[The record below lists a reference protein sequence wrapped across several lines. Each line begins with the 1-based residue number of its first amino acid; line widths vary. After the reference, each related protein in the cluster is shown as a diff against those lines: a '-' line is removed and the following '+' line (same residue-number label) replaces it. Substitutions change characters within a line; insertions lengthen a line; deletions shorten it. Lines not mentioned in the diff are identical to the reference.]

1 MTQDKNILSRYGG
14 LEMEDNPVR
23 LRRVLSLW
31 DLIFYGIVLIQP
43 IAPVG
48 IFGVAAG
55 ISRGHVSTTLV
66 IAMFAMML
74 TAYSYGQMSILYPAA
89 GSAYTYVG
97 RGLNAH
103 LGFLTGW
110 AMILDY
116 LIIPVINVVYL
127 ALTIQRLAPEV
138 PYAVWVAVTAIVL
151 TLLNIQ
157 RVRFTART
165 NQAMLAIMSVV
176 ILAFVVLAVRYL
188 FRAAGWTGLFT
199 SQPFYDPATFDFG
212 SLATATSLAAL
223 TYIGFDGV
231 TTLAEEVK
239 NPKRNV
245 PRATVLVCLFT
256 GLLSTLEIYLA
267 QCVWPDYRTFSN
279 PETAFLDVCGR
290 LGGPILF
297 QAMAAILIVAC
308 FGSGLAGQV
317 GAARLL
323 YGMGRDRVIPPV
335 FGKLGVRSGIPV
347 WNVVFIGVLTL
358 AGAILISYE
367 RAVALLNFGAFLA
380 FMGVNLATIRK
391 YYFDT
396 PANQR
401 ILWSSLLVPGAGF
414 LFCAG
419 IWIFLPVPAKIAG
432 GGWLVTGI
440 IYHAI
445 KTRGFRLQPP
455 VVDFT
460 EG

>member
-1 MTQDKNILSRYGG
+1 MS
-14 LEMEDNPVR
+14 ESPVR
-23 LRRVLSLW
+23 LRRVLGLW

-48 IFGVAAG
+48 IYGVAAG

-66 IAMFAMML
+66 AAMFAMML

-110 AMILDY
+110 AMLLDY
-116 LIIPVINVVYL
+116 LIIPVINVIYL
-127 ALTIQRLAPEV
+127 ALTIQRLAPGI
-138 PYAVWVAVTAIVL
+138 PYAAWVAVAASLL
-151 TLLNIQ
+151 TFLNVQ

-165 NQAMLAIMSVV
+165 NQAMLAIMSAV
-176 ILAFVVLAVRYL
+176 IVGFVVLAVRYL
-188 FRAAGWTGLFT
+188 FRAAGWTGLLST
-199 SQPFYDPATFDFG
+199 QPFYDPATFDFR

-231 TTLAEEVK
+231 TTLAEEVRD
-239 NPKRNV
+239 PKRNV

-267 QCVWPDYRTFSN
+267 QRIWPDYAAFSN

-290 LGGPILF
+290 IGGTLLF

-323 YGMGRDRVIPPV
+323 YGMGRDGVLPRI
-335 FGKLGVRSGIPV
+335 FGKLAVRSGIPV
-347 WNVVFIGVLTL
+347 WNVVFIGSLTC
-358 AGAILISYE
+358 AGAILINYE

-380 FMGVNLATIRK
+380 FMGVNLAAIRK
-391 YYFDT
+391 FYFDVGG
-396 PANQR
+396 AGR
-401 ILWSSLLVPGAGF
+401 SLWSSLLVPGAGF
-414 LFCAG
+414 LFCAA
-419 IWIFLPVPAKIAG
+419 IWIYLPVPAKIAG
-432 GGWLVTGI
+432 GAWLLSGI
-440 IYHAI
+440 IYQAV
-445 KTRGFRLQPP
+445 KTRGFRLKPP
-455 VVDFT
+455 SVDFS
-460 EG
+460 EA

>member
-1 MTQDKNILSRYGG
+1 MD
-14 LEMEDNPVR
+14 DNPVR
-23 LRRVLSLW
+23 LRRVLGLW

-97 RGLNAH
+97 RGLNLH

-116 LIIPVINVVYL
+116 LIIPVIIVIYL

-138 PYAVWVAVTAIVL
+138 PYVVWVAVTAIVL
-151 TLLNIQ
+151 TLLNLQ

-165 NQAMLAIMSVV
+165 NQAMLAVMSVV

-188 FRAAGWTGLFT
+188 FRAAGWTGLF
-199 SQPFYDPATFDFG
+199 SVQPFYDPATFDLG
-212 SLATATSLAAL
+212 NLATATSLAAL

-231 TTLAEEVK
+231 TTLAEEVE

-267 QCVWPDYRTFSN
+267 QCVWPDYRTFPN

-290 LGGPILF
+290 IGGPLMF

-308 FGSGLAGQV
+308 FGSGLAGQL

-323 YGMGRDRVIPPV
+323 YGMGRDRVIPSV
-335 FGKLGVRSGIPV
+335 FGKLGARSGIPV
-347 WNVVFIGVLTL
+347 WNVVLIGLLTL
-358 AGAILISYE
+358 AGALLINYQ

-380 FMGVNLATIRK
+380 FMGVNLAMARK
-391 YYFDT
+391 YYFG
-396 PANQR
+396 ASR
-401 ILWSSLLVPGAGF
+401 GSRAIWSSLLLPGTGF
-414 LFCAG
+414 LFCAV
-419 IWIFLPVPAKIAG
+419 IWISLPVPAKIAG
-432 GGWLVTGI
+432 GGWLFTGV
-440 IYHAI
+440 IYQAL
-445 KTRGFRLQPP
+445 KTRGFRIQPP
-455 VVDFT
+455 AVDFT

>member
-1 MTQDKNILSRYGG
+1 MS
-14 LEMEDNPVR
+14 ENPVH
-23 LRRVLSLW
+23 LRRVLGLW

-66 IAMFAMML
+66 VAMFAMML

-97 RGLNAH
+97 RGLNLH

-110 AMILDY
+110 TMLLDY
-116 LIIPVINVVYL
+116 LIIPVINVIYL

-138 PYAVWVAVTAIVL
+138 PYIIWVSVTTACL
-151 TLLNIQ
+151 TFLNIQ

-165 NQAMLAIMSVV
+165 NQAMLAVMSVV
-176 ILAFVVLAVRYL
+176 IFAFVVLAVRYL
-188 FRAAGWTGLFT
+188 FRAAGWTGLF
-199 SQPFYDPATFDFG
+199 SIRPFYDPATFELG

-231 TTLAEEVK
+231 TTLAEEVED
-239 NPKRNV
+239 PKRNV
-245 PRATVLVCLFT
+245 PRATVLVCFLT

-267 QCVWPDYRTFSN
+267 QRVWPDYGTFPN
-279 PETAFLDVCGR
+279 VETAFLDVCGR
-290 LGGPILF
+290 IGGALLF

-323 YGMGRDRVIPPV
+323 YGMGRDGVIPRL
-335 FGKLGVRSGIPV
+335 FGRINEHSGIPV
-347 WNVVFIGVLTL
+347 LNVVLIGVLTL
-358 AGAILISYE
+358 AGALLIQYE
-367 RAVALLNFGAFLA
+367 RAVALLNFGAFLG

-391 YYFDT
+391 YYLDV
-396 PANQR
+396 PRGDRA
-401 ILWSSLLVPGAGF
+401 LWRSLVVPGLGF
-414 LFCAG
+414 VFCAV
-419 IWIFLPVPAKIAG
+419 IWISLPTLAKLAG
-432 GGWLVTGI
+432 GAWLLSGVV
-440 IYHAI
+440 YQAL
-445 KTRGFRLQPP
+445 KTKGFRLQPP
-455 VVDFT
+455 AVDFT

>member
-1 MTQDKNILSRYGG
+1 MSA
-14 LEMEDNPVR
+14 NPVH
-23 LRRVLSLW
+23 LRRVLGLW
-31 DLIFYGIVLIQP
+31 DLIFYGIILIQP

-55 ISRGHVSTTLV
+55 ISRGHVSTTLLA
-66 IAMFAMML
+66 AMFAMML
-74 TAYSYGQMSILYPAA
+74 TAYSYGRMSILYPAA

-97 RGLNAH
+97 RGLNLH

-110 AMILDY
+110 TMLLDY
-116 LIIPVINVVYL
+116 LIIPIINVIYL

-138 PYAVWVAVTAIVL
+138 PYFIWILATTAFL
-151 TLLNIQ
+151 TFLNIQ

-165 NQAMLAIMSVV
+165 NQAMLGVMSLV
-176 ILAFVVLAVRYL
+176 IFAFVVLAIRYL
-188 FRAAGWTGLFT
+188 FRAAGWTGLF
-199 SQPFYDPATFDFG
+199 SIQPFYDPATFELG

-239 NPKRNV
+239 DPKRNV
-245 PRATVLVCLFT
+245 PRATVLVCLLT
-256 GLLSTLEIYLA
+256 GVLSTLEIYLA
-267 QCVWPDYRTFSN
+267 QRVWPDYRTFHN
-279 PETAFLDVCGR
+279 VETAFLDVCGR
-290 LGGPILF
+290 IGGGLLF

-323 YGMGRDRVIPPV
+323 YGMGRDGVIPRLFGRINAHSGVPV
-335 FGKLGVRSGIPV
+335 L
-347 WNVVFIGVLTL
+347 NVVLIGVLTL
-358 AGAILISYE
+358 GGAVMIQYE

-391 YYFDT
+391 YYFDA
-396 PANQR
+396 PRSQR
-401 ILWSSLLVPGAGF
+401 SFWRSFLMPGLGF
-414 LFCAG
+414 LFCAV
-419 IWIFLPVPAKIAG
+419 IWVSLPLPAKIAG
-432 GGWLVTGI
+432 GGWLVAGL
-440 IYHAI
+440 IYQGL
-445 KTRGFRLQPP
+445 KTKGFRLQPP
-455 VVDFT
+455 TVDFT

>member
-1 MTQDKNILSRYGG
+1 MT
-14 LEMEDNPVR
+14 ENPVH
-23 LRRVLSLW
+23 LRRVLGLW

-55 ISRGHVSTTLV
+55 ISRGHVPTTLV

-74 TAYSYGQMSILYPAA
+74 TAYSYGRMSILYPAA

-97 RGLNAH
+97 RGLNLH

-110 AMILDY
+110 VMILDY
-116 LIIPVINVVYL
+116 LVIPVINVIYL
-127 ALTIQRLAPEV
+127 ALTIQRLVPEI
-138 PYAVWVAVTAIVL
+138 PYVVWVAVTAVVM
-151 TLLNIQ
+151 TFLNIQ

-165 NQAMLAIMSVV
+165 NEAMLAIMSAV
-176 ILAFVVLAVRYL
+176 ILVFVVLAVRYL
-188 FRAAGWTGLFT
+188 FRSAGWTGLFV
-199 SQPFYDPATFDFG
+199 SRPFYDPATFNLQ
-212 SLATATSLAAL
+212 SIATATSLAAL

-239 NPKRNV
+239 DPKRNV

-267 QCVWPDYRTFSN
+267 QCVWPDYTTFSN

-290 LGGPILF
+290 IGGSLLF

-308 FGSGLAGQV
+308 LGSGLAGQV

-323 YGMGRDRVIPPV
+323 YGMGRDGVIPPI
-335 FGKLGVRSGIPV
+335 FAKLGIRSGIPV

-358 AGAILISYE
+358 AGAILVSYE

-380 FMGVNLATIRK
+380 FMGVNLSTMRR
-391 YYFDT
+391 YYFDV
-396 PANQR
+396 PAGQR
-401 ILWSSLLVPGAGF
+401 KLWSSFLVPGAGF
-414 LFCAG
+414 LFCAA

-432 GGWLVTGI
+432 GGWLLVGI
-440 IYHAI
+440 IYQAA

-455 VVDFT
+455 AVDFN

>member
-1 MTQDKNILSRYGG
+1 MV
-14 LEMEDNPVR
+14 ENPVR
-23 LRRVLSLW
+23 LRRVLGLW

-74 TAYSYGQMSILYPAA
+74 TAYSYGRMSILYPAA

-110 AMILDY
+110 VMILDY
-116 LIIPVINVVYL
+116 LIIPVINVIYL

-138 PYAVWVAVTAIVL
+138 PYVVWVAVATAVL
-151 TLLNIQ
+151 TVLNIQ

-165 NQAMLAIMSVV
+165 NQVMLAIMSVV
-176 ILAFVVLAVRYL
+176 ILAFAVLAVRFL
-188 FRAAGWTGLFT
+188 FRAAGWTGLFS
-199 SQPFYDPATFDFG
+199 SQPFYDPATFHLG

-231 TTLAEEVK
+231 TTLAEEVE

-245 PRATVLVCLFT
+245 PRATVLVCLIT

-267 QCVWPDYRTFSN
+267 QCVWPDYKTFSN

-290 LGGPILF
+290 IGGPLLF

-308 FGSGLAGQV
+308 LGSGLAGQV

-347 WNVVFIGVLTL
+347 WNVGLIGVLTL
-358 AGAILISYE
+358 AGALLINYE

-380 FMGVNLATIRK
+380 FMGVNLSTMRK
-391 YYFDT
+391 YYFDA
-396 PANQR
+396 PAGQR
-401 ILWSSLLVPGAGF
+401 KLWSSFLVPGAGF
-414 LFCAG
+414 LFCAA

-432 GGWLVTGI
+432 GGWLLAGI
-440 IYHAI
+440 IYQAA
-445 KTRGFRLQPP
+445 KTHGFRLQPP
-455 VVDFT
+455 VVDFS
-460 EG
+460 ER

>member
-1 MTQDKNILSRYGG
+1 MT
-14 LEMEDNPVR
+14 ENPVH
-23 LRRVLSLW
+23 LRRVLGLW

-74 TAYSYGQMSILYPAA
+74 TAYSYGRMSILYPAA

-97 RGLNAH
+97 RGLNLH

-110 AMILDY
+110 VMILDY
-116 LIIPVINVVYL
+116 LVIPVINVIYL
-127 ALTIQRLAPEV
+127 ALTIQRLVPEI
-138 PYAVWVAVTAIVL
+138 PYVVWVAVTAVVM
-151 TLLNIQ
+151 TFLNIQ

-165 NQAMLAIMSVV
+165 NEAMLAIMSAV

-188 FRAAGWTGLFT
+188 FRSAGWTGLFE
-199 SQPFYDPATFDFG
+199 SRPFYDPATFDPQ
-212 SLATATSLAAL
+212 SIATATSLAAL

-231 TTLAEEVK
+231 TTLAEEVRD
-239 NPKRNV
+239 PKRNV

-256 GLLSTLEIYLA
+256 GVLSMLEIYLA
-267 QCVWPDYRTFSN
+267 QCVWPDYTTFSN

-290 LGGPILF
+290 IGGPLLF
-297 QAMAAILIVAC
+297 QAMAVILIVAC
-308 FGSGLAGQV
+308 LGSGLAGQV

-323 YGMGRDRVIPPV
+323 YGMGRDGVIPRM
-335 FGKLGVRSGIPV
+335 FGKLGIRSGIPV

-358 AGAILISYE
+358 AGAILVSYE

-380 FMGVNLATIRK
+380 FMGVNLSTMRK
-391 YYFDT
+391 YYFDA
-396 PANQR
+396 PAGR
-401 ILWSSLLVPGAGF
+401 RKLWSSFLMPGAGF
-414 LFCAG
+414 LFCAA
-419 IWIFLPVPAKIAG
+419 IWVFLPVPAKIAG
-432 GGWLVTGI
+432 GGWLLVGI
-440 IYHAI
+440 IYQAA

-455 VVDFT
+455 AVDFN